1 MILELI
7 CESCQEFYFPD
18 SLDFH
23 KGKLVVNLWCNK
35 CSERHILCP
44 ACWHVHLLSASS
56 VDRYLNRIERNL

>member
-1 MILELI
+1 
-7 CESCQEFYFPD
+7 
-18 SLDFH
+18 
-23 KGKLVVNLWCNK
+23 VNLWCNK